1 MNTHVLAL
9 QLMAAQG
16 LLGAFDTVYHHELTE
31 ALPQQPGA
39 RKELAIHA
47 VRALFYSVLFLGLA
61 CFAWHG
67 WWAVALLAVFGVEIV
82 LTLWDFVTEDQTR
95 LLPATER
102 VTHTILAIN
111 GGAFIT
117 LLALNTPAWFAEP
130 TALVWR
136 THGWLSAFLALC
148 GIGVGLSGM
157 RDALASRALARIEN
171 GPVPPVFDLPPAH
184 VLVTG
189 ATGFVGGHVVAALLR
204 GGHTVTV
211 LTRSTRQ
218 AAWRFD
224 GKVRCIA
231 GMGELAKTEHIDVVI
246 NLAGARILGWRWSAQ
261 RKAALRAS
269 RVALTERLVAWMAQA
284 EHKPR
289 LLLNASAIGYYGIQ
303 QQDDKTELSE
313 AAPPQDI
320 FMAQLCQEWEAAA
333 RKAATYGVQVACMRF
348 GLVVGRQGALPMM
361 LMPIKL
367 GMGGP
372 LGGGRQALSWIH
384 VDDIVRGMAHLWK
397 QCSGGADVSGGWNF
411 TAPHIVSQGEFSR
424 IAASVAHR
432 PAFMPTPGWP
442 VRLLLGEQADL
453 LLEGQAVVP
462 QRLQADGF
470 TFRYP
475 AMREALASVM

>member
-16 LLGAFDTVYHHELTE
+16 VLGAFDTIYHHELTE

-47 VRALFYSVLFLGLA
+47 VRALIYSVLFIGLA

-67 WWAVALLAVFGVEIV
+67 WWAVALLAVFGVEVV
-82 LTLWDFVTEDQTR
+82 LTLWDFVTEDRTR

-102 VTHTILAIN
+102 ITHTVLAMN
-111 GGAFIT
+111 GGAFIA
-117 LLALNTPAWFAEP
+117 LLALNTPQWFALP
-130 TALVWR
+130 TALVWQ

-148 GIGVGLSGM
+148 GIGVGLSGV
-157 RDALASRALARIEN
+157 RDALASRALAGIARQE
-171 GPVPPVFDLPPAH
+171 GLPVFDLAPAH

-189 ATGFVGGHVVAALLR
+189 ATGFVGGHVVQALLR
-204 GGHTVTV
+204 SGHAVTV
-211 LTRSTRQ
+211 LTRNVKQ

-231 GMGELAKTEHIDVVI
+231 HLDELASAERIDVVI

-261 RKAALRAS
+261 RKAALHAS
-269 RVALTERLVAWMAQA
+269 RVALTQRLVAWMAEAQ
-284 EHKPR
+284 HKPK

-303 QQDDKTELSE
+303 PQGDARQLDE

-320 FMAQLCQEWEAAA
+320 FMSQLCQEWEAAA
-333 RKAATYGVQVACMRF
+333 RQAEQYGVQVACLRF

-361 LMPIKL
+361 LMPIRL
-367 GMGGP
+367 GLGGP

-384 VDDIVRGMAHLWK
+384 VDDIVRGMAHLWR
-397 QCSGGADVSGGWNF
+397 QGSEGADVAGGWNF
-411 TAPHIVSQGEFSR
+411 TAPDIVSQGEFSR
-424 IAASVAHR
+424 IAAGVAQR
-432 PAFMPTPGWP
+432 PCWVPTPGWP

-453 LLEGQAVVP
+453 LLEGQAVAP
-462 QRLQADGF
+462 RRLQKSGF
-470 TFRYP
+470 AFRYP